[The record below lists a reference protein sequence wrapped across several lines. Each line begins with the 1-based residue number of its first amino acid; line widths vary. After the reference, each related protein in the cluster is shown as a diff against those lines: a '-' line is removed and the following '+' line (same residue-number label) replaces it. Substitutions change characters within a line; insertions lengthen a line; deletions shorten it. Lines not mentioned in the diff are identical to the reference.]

1 MDCPSDPLSQDSR
14 LPLIAGILQEK
25 KAEDILILDLRQISD
40 AVDCFIIC
48 SASSDPHVKALV
60 TALVESLRAAGHKPW
75 HVEGMEQRRWVL
87 IDLVDIVVHVFL
99 PQAREYYALERL
111 WGDAES
117 VPLECELTESPRPPT
132 SSEVTET
139 T

>member
-1 MDCPSDPLSQDSR
+1 MDCPPDPLLQDPR
-14 LPLIAGILQEK
+14 LSLIAGILQEK
-25 KAEDILILDLRQISD
+25 KAEDILALDLRQVSD
-40 AVDCFIIC
+40 AADCFIIC
-48 SASSDPHVKALV
+48 SAPAAPHVKAIV

-111 WGDAES
+111 WGDAE
-117 VPLECELTESPRPPT
+117 PMALKCEPESPHLPA
-132 SSEVTET
+132 SSGVVGT

>member
-1 MDCPSDPLSQDSR
+1 MDSPPDPLSRDPR
-14 LPLIAGILQEK
+14 LFLITAILQEK
-25 KAEDILILDLRQISD
+25 KAEDIRVLDLRKVSD
-40 AVDCFIIC
+40 AADCFIIC

-60 TALVESLRAAGHKPW
+60 TALVDSLRAAGHKPW

-87 IDLVDIVVHVFL
+87 MDLVDLVVHVFL
-99 PQAREYYALERL
+99 PQVREYYALERL

-117 VPLECELTESPRPPT
+117 VVLDSEMAGPGSPAT
-132 SSEVTET
+132 SGVVGT

>member
-1 MDCPSDPLSQDSR
+1 MDCPSDPLLQDPR

-25 KAEDILILDLRQISD
+25 KAEDILALDLRQVSD
-40 AVDCFIIC
+40 AADCFIIC
-48 SASSDPHVKALV
+48 SAPSDPHVKGIV
-60 TALVESLRAAGHKPW
+60 TALVESLRAAGHRPW

-99 PQAREYYALERL
+99 PQAREYYGLERL
-111 WGDAES
+111 WGDAE
-117 VPLECELTESPRPPT
+117 PMALREPESPHGT
-132 SSEVTET
+132 ASSGVVRT

>member
-1 MDCPSDPLSQDSR
+1 MDCPSDPLLQDPR

-25 KAEDILILDLRQISD
+25 KAEDILALDLRQVSD
-40 AVDCFIIC
+40 AADCFIIC
-48 SASSDPHVKALV
+48 SAPSDPHVKGIV
-60 TALVESLRAAGHKPW
+60 TALVESLRAAGHRPW

-99 PQAREYYALERL
+99 PQAREYYGLERL
-111 WGDAES
+111 WGDAE
-117 VPLECELTESPRPPT
+117 PMALGEPESPHGT
-132 SSEVTET
+132 ASSGVVRT